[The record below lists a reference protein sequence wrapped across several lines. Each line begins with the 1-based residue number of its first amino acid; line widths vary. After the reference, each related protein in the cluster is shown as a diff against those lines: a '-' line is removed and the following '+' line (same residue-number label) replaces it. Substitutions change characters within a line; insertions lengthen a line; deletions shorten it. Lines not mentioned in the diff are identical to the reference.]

1 MVKNANLGVVHQR
14 ITSQTAAL
22 YQAGNYK
29 DSKKFNDKWANYLNE
44 NFKQKEYAEHQN
56 KFMTKNV
63 RLNKAIKHKHRKSI
77 AKKQAL
83 EEVLSEE
90 EVEIMKNHSDIDSD
104 SDQQQLVDNLMERQC
119 YSISKKRLSSDNSS
133 EGKKEKNVILKSP

>member
-44 NFKQKEYAEHQN
+44 NFK
-56 KFMTKNV
+56 
-63 RLNKAIKHKHRKSI
+63 
-77 AKKQAL
+77 
-83 EEVLSEE
+83 
-90 EVEIMKNHSDIDSD
+90 
-104 SDQQQLVDNLMERQC
+104 
-119 YSISKKRLSSDNSS
+119 
-133 EGKKEKNVILKSP
+133 

>member
-1 MVKNANLGVVHQR
+1 
-14 ITSQTAAL
+14 
-22 YQAGNYK
+22 
-29 DSKKFNDKWANYLNE
+29 
-44 NFKQKEYAEHQN
+44 
-56 KFMTKNV
+56 MTKNV

-104 SDQQQLVDNLMERQC
+104 SDQQ
-119 YSISKKRLSSDNSS
+119 
-133 EGKKEKNVILKSP
+133 